1 LSHILEQ
8 SEHVQREEAEVVGLR
23 EGHGRDRPALA
34 GETTVGG
41 LKPIKIIQKTKFN
54 KKKN

>member
-41 LKPIKIIQKTKFN
+41 LKPIKKYI
-54 KKKN
+54 